1 MEQCRVIAITN
12 QKGGVGKTTTTVNLG
27 VGLAKQG
34 KRVLLID
41 ADPQG
46 SLTISLG
53 ERNPDQLSE
62 TLSNVM
68 ECVINDKSL
77 PENFGLLRSTEG
89 VDLMPANI
97 ELSGTEVGLFNVMS
111 REYVLKSY
119 IDSVSKNYDYKER
132 YKVPRK
138 VQAVIPIRRIWPD
151 GIFQVG
157 SKFTKMY
164 RFTDINYLVASR
176 EDKESMFLTY
186 SELLNSLDSGATTK
200 LTIYNHR
207 QNRASF
213 EKSILMPMK
222 EDGLDQYRKEY
233 NQMLLDKATG
243 ANGIMQEKY
252 LTVSVA
258 RKDVEEAR
266 TYFSRIGADLSAHFA
281 ALGSKCVELSAA
293 ERLRMLHD
301 FYRAGEETT
310 FDFDIKSMARK
321 GHDIRDFIC
330 PDAIE
335 KNKDH
340 LILGD
345 QYCRVLFLKDYAS
358 YIKDSMVTEL
368 TDLNRN
374 MMLSIDILPIPTDEA
389 VHEVESRLLGV
400 ETNITNWQR
409 RQNANNNFSAVVPY
423 DMELQR
429 KESKEF
435 LDDLTTRDQRMMF
448 AVLTMVITADTKEQL
463 DADTETV
470 QAIARKHMCQMA
482 VLKYQQLDGLNTVLP
497 IGARK
502 IDVFRTLTT
511 ESLAVFMPFKVQ
523 EIQDTRYPE
532 IAAEWSERN
541 RPLDPQMVSAGSH
554 KKAYWRCRK
563 GHEWLATI
571 KSRTE
576 GGNGCPYCSHRQVL
590 AGYNDLASQRPELAD
605 EWSERNAPLRPDK
618 VMVFSNRKAWWRCKL
633 GHEWNTLISTRA
645 GGSKCPYC
653 GGLKLMK
660 GFNDLSSCYPEL
672 SREWSEK
679 NGRLLPEDVNERSTK
694 NVWWKCGTCGYEYKA
709 VIKSRVHGL
718 KCPVC
723 TQRAVLAG
731 YNDLATTDPELVLE
745 WDYDANERKPTEISR
760 LSQYPVWWK
769 GACGHKWKDKVFCRA
784 VEGARCI
791 YCEKEFVQV
800 LPRLLVMVYAKQCG
814 TKVSINDE
822 KTIGILLDVLLPEVN
837 LAFTFPSRE
846 TDRGAK
852 VIEVMQYMCAARK
865 IQLIEV
871 RKKEPI
877 ELAHEIKQAF
887 AKAHLYIDSDS
898 EKEIDYLRKWYF
910 HQTV

>member
-1 MEQCRVIAITN
+1 MKN
-12 QKGGVGKTTTTVNLG
+12 S
-27 VGLAKQG
+27 LAEKHPEL
-34 KRVLLID
+34 V
-41 ADPQG
+41 AEW
-46 SLTISLG
+46 S
-53 ERNPDQLSE
+53 ERNLPLTPMQISYGSKKLVWWKGSCGHE
-62 TLSNVM
+62 WQTSVKARSAG
-68 ECVINDKSL
+68 EHCPICAGVRIVPGIND
-77 PENFGLLRSTEG
+77 
-89 VDLMPANI
+89 
-97 ELSGTEVGLFNVMS
+97 
-111 REYVLKSY
+111 
-119 IDSVSKNYDYKER
+119 
-132 YKVPRK
+132 
-138 VQAVIPIRRIWPD
+138 
-151 GIFQVG
+151 
-157 SKFTKMY
+157 
-164 RFTDINYLVASR
+164 
-176 EDKESMFLTY
+176 
-186 SELLNSLDSGATTK
+186 
-200 LTIYNHR
+200 
-207 QNRASF
+207 
-213 EKSILMPMK
+213 
-222 EDGLDQYRKEY
+222 
-233 NQMLLDKATG
+233 
-243 ANGIMQEKY
+243 
-252 LTVSVA
+252 
-258 RKDVEEAR
+258 
-266 TYFSRIGADLSAHFA
+266 
-281 ALGSKCVELSAA
+281 
-293 ERLRMLHD
+293 
-301 FYRAGEETT
+301 
-310 FDFDIKSMARK
+310 
-321 GHDIRDFIC
+321 
-330 PDAIE
+330 
-335 KNKDH
+335 
-340 LILGD
+340 
-345 QYCRVLFLKDYAS
+345 
-358 YIKDSMVTEL
+358 
-368 TDLNRN
+368 
-374 MMLSIDILPIPTDEA
+374 
-389 VHEVESRLLGV
+389 
-400 ETNITNWQR
+400 
-409 RQNANNNFSAVVPY
+409 
-423 DMELQR
+423 
-429 KESKEF
+429 
-435 LDDLTTRDQRMMF
+435 
-448 AVLTMVITADTKEQL
+448 
-463 DADTETV
+463 
-470 QAIARKHMCQMA
+470 
-482 VLKYQQLDGLNTVLP
+482 
-497 IGARK
+497 
-502 IDVFRTLTT
+502 
-511 ESLAVFMPFKVQ
+511 LA
-523 EIQDTRYPE
+523 TRYPE

-563 GHEWLATI
+563 GHEWSATI

-653 GGLKLMK
+653 SGLKLMK

-760 LSQYPVWWK
+760 LSQYTVWWK
-769 GACGHKWKDKVFCRA
+769 GACGHKWKDKVFSRA

-822 KTIGILLDVLLPEVN
+822 KTIGILLDALLPEVN

-871 RKKEPI
+871 REKEPI

>member
-1 MEQCRVIAITN
+1 MKNSLAEKHPELAAEWSEQNLPLTPMQISYGSKRLVWW
-12 QKGGVGKTTTTVNLG
+12 KGSCGHEWQTSVK
-27 VGLAKQG
+27 A
-34 KRVLLID
+34 RS
-41 ADPQG
+41 A
-46 SLTISLG
+46 G
-53 ERNPDQLSE
+53 ERCPICAG
-62 TLSNVM
+62 VRI
-68 ECVINDKSL
+68 VPGIND
-77 PENFGLLRSTEG
+77 
-89 VDLMPANI
+89 
-97 ELSGTEVGLFNVMS
+97 
-111 REYVLKSY
+111 
-119 IDSVSKNYDYKER
+119 
-132 YKVPRK
+132 
-138 VQAVIPIRRIWPD
+138 
-151 GIFQVG
+151 
-157 SKFTKMY
+157 
-164 RFTDINYLVASR
+164 
-176 EDKESMFLTY
+176 
-186 SELLNSLDSGATTK
+186 
-200 LTIYNHR
+200 
-207 QNRASF
+207 
-213 EKSILMPMK
+213 
-222 EDGLDQYRKEY
+222 
-233 NQMLLDKATG
+233 
-243 ANGIMQEKY
+243 
-252 LTVSVA
+252 
-258 RKDVEEAR
+258 
-266 TYFSRIGADLSAHFA
+266 
-281 ALGSKCVELSAA
+281 
-293 ERLRMLHD
+293 
-301 FYRAGEETT
+301 
-310 FDFDIKSMARK
+310 
-321 GHDIRDFIC
+321 
-330 PDAIE
+330 
-335 KNKDH
+335 
-340 LILGD
+340 
-345 QYCRVLFLKDYAS
+345 
-358 YIKDSMVTEL
+358 
-368 TDLNRN
+368 
-374 MMLSIDILPIPTDEA
+374 
-389 VHEVESRLLGV
+389 
-400 ETNITNWQR
+400 
-409 RQNANNNFSAVVPY
+409 
-423 DMELQR
+423 
-429 KESKEF
+429 
-435 LDDLTTRDQRMMF
+435 
-448 AVLTMVITADTKEQL
+448 
-463 DADTETV
+463 
-470 QAIARKHMCQMA
+470 
-482 VLKYQQLDGLNTVLP
+482 
-497 IGARK
+497 
-502 IDVFRTLTT
+502 
-511 ESLAVFMPFKVQ
+511 LA
-523 EIQDTRYPE
+523 TRYPE

-554 KKAYWRCRK
+554 KKAYWICRK
-563 GHEWLATI
+563 GHEWSATI

-653 GGLKLMK
+653 SGLKLMK

-745 WDYDANERKPTEISR
+745 WYYDANERKPTEISR

-784 VEGARCI
+784 VEGAHCI

-800 LPRLLVMVYAKQCG
+800 LPRLLVMVYAKRCG

-822 KTIGILLDVLLPEVN
+822 KTIGTLLDVLLPEVN

>member
-1 MEQCRVIAITN
+1 MSADRAILHSDMNSFYASVEMMLDPKLRGKAVAVCGSTENRHGIVLAKSELAKRAGVKTGMVNWEAKQRCKDLILVPPQYDQYLNYSRLAHEIYYRYTDLVEPFGMDECWLDVTGCGIYGEPLEIAEEIRKSVREELGLTVSIGVSFNKIFAKLGSDLKKPDAIT
-12 QKGGVGKTTTTVNLG
+12 
-27 VGLAKQG
+27 
-34 KRVLLID
+34 
-41 ADPQG
+41 
-46 SLTISLG
+46 
-53 ERNPDQLSE
+53 
-62 TLSNVM
+62 
-68 ECVINDKSL
+68 VITRQNFK
-77 PENFGLLRSTEG
+77 EN
-89 VDLMPANI
+89 
-97 ELSGTEVGLFNVMS
+97 
-111 REYVLKSY
+111 
-119 IDSVSKNYDYKER
+119 
-132 YKVPRK
+132 
-138 VQAVIPIRRIWPD
+138 IWP
-151 GIFQVG
+151 
-157 SKFTKMY
+157 
-164 RFTDINYLVASR
+164 LAA
-176 EDKESMFLTY
+176 
-186 SELLNSLDSGATTK
+186 SELLYVGSATTAK
-200 LTIYNHR
+200 LDRY
-207 QNRASF
+207 
-213 EKSILMPMK
+213 
-222 EDGLDQYRKEY
+222 
-233 NQMLLDKATG
+233 
-243 ANGIMQEKY
+243 
-252 LTVSVA
+252 
-258 RKDVEEAR
+258 
-266 TYFSRIGADLSAHFA
+266 
-281 ALGSKCVELSAA
+281 GSKKLVWWKGSCGHEWQTSVKARS
-293 ERLRMLHD
+293 
-301 FYRAGEETT
+301 AGE
-310 FDFDIKSMARK
+310 RCP
-321 GHDIRDFIC
+321 IC
-330 PDAIE
+330 AGVRIVPGI
-335 KNKDH
+335 N
-340 LILGD
+340 
-345 QYCRVLFLKDYAS
+345 
-358 YIKDSMVTEL
+358 
-368 TDLNRN
+368 DL
-374 MMLSIDILPIPTDEA
+374 A
-389 VHEVESRLLGV
+389 
-400 ETNITNWQR
+400 
-409 RQNANNNFSAVVPY
+409 
-423 DMELQR
+423 
-429 KESKEF
+429 
-435 LDDLTTRDQRMMF
+435 
-448 AVLTMVITADTKEQL
+448 
-463 DADTETV
+463 
-470 QAIARKHMCQMA
+470 
-482 VLKYQQLDGLNTVLP
+482 
-497 IGARK
+497 
-502 IDVFRTLTT
+502 
-511 ESLAVFMPFKVQ
+511 
-523 EIQDTRYPE
+523 TRYPE

-576 GGNGCPYCSHRQVL
+576 GGNGCPYCSHRQVQ

-910 HQTV
+910 HQTA

>member
-1 MEQCRVIAITN
+1 MKNSLAEKHPELAAEWSERNLPLTPMQISYGSKKLVWW
-12 QKGGVGKTTTTVNLG
+12 KGSCGHEWQTSVK
-27 VGLAKQG
+27 A
-34 KRVLLID
+34 RS
-41 ADPQG
+41 A
-46 SLTISLG
+46 G
-53 ERNPDQLSE
+53 ERCPI
-62 TLSNVM
+62 
-68 ECVINDKSL
+68 CVGVRIVPGIND
-77 PENFGLLRSTEG
+77 
-89 VDLMPANI
+89 
-97 ELSGTEVGLFNVMS
+97 
-111 REYVLKSY
+111 
-119 IDSVSKNYDYKER
+119 
-132 YKVPRK
+132 
-138 VQAVIPIRRIWPD
+138 
-151 GIFQVG
+151 
-157 SKFTKMY
+157 
-164 RFTDINYLVASR
+164 
-176 EDKESMFLTY
+176 
-186 SELLNSLDSGATTK
+186 
-200 LTIYNHR
+200 
-207 QNRASF
+207 
-213 EKSILMPMK
+213 
-222 EDGLDQYRKEY
+222 
-233 NQMLLDKATG
+233 
-243 ANGIMQEKY
+243 
-252 LTVSVA
+252 
-258 RKDVEEAR
+258 
-266 TYFSRIGADLSAHFA
+266 
-281 ALGSKCVELSAA
+281 
-293 ERLRMLHD
+293 
-301 FYRAGEETT
+301 
-310 FDFDIKSMARK
+310 
-321 GHDIRDFIC
+321 
-330 PDAIE
+330 
-335 KNKDH
+335 
-340 LILGD
+340 
-345 QYCRVLFLKDYAS
+345 
-358 YIKDSMVTEL
+358 
-368 TDLNRN
+368 
-374 MMLSIDILPIPTDEA
+374 
-389 VHEVESRLLGV
+389 
-400 ETNITNWQR
+400 
-409 RQNANNNFSAVVPY
+409 
-423 DMELQR
+423 
-429 KESKEF
+429 
-435 LDDLTTRDQRMMF
+435 
-448 AVLTMVITADTKEQL
+448 
-463 DADTETV
+463 
-470 QAIARKHMCQMA
+470 
-482 VLKYQQLDGLNTVLP
+482 
-497 IGARK
+497 
-502 IDVFRTLTT
+502 
-511 ESLAVFMPFKVQ
+511 LA
-523 EIQDTRYPE
+523 TRYPE

-590 AGYNDLASQRPELAD
+590 AGYDDLASQRPELAD

-653 GGLKLMK
+653 SGLKLMK

-769 GACGHKWKDKVFCRA
+769 GACGHKWKDTVFCRA

-791 YCEKEFVQV
+791 YCEKKFVQV

-822 KTIGILLDVLLPEVN
+822 KTIGTLLDALLPEVN